1 MINQNNCFLLHNSGL
16 FFFLLNQPKKSLIN
30 MMLCNK
36 NIIKNLEY
44 NKNNRNKNKNEF
56 LDNIKRTYSLNINK
70 KVERCLKQISFN
82 SKINKENLLF
92 NNILNNKIIFVEG
105 IKAWEKYG
113 ALKNNYSNILFEEMM
128 KINISDNLFSS
139 QEESNKILVNTLKL
153 KIKKINENQN
163 SIGSAVFCGLFFNR
177 EYNKMIS
184 VSVGNILYSILRENS
199 REKYEIIYI
208 STGQYHDINIP
219 YQLSSLNQDYNN
231 LEIKYHNVNSNDII
245 LISDNK
251 RIMLSFVN
259 NINTRKNNLYNLD
272 EISND
277 NFLAS
282 YKIMNGP
289 SNLLSSDD
297 TSISSTTSSY

>member
-1 MINQNNCFLLHNSGL
+1 
-16 FFFLLNQPKKSLIN
+16 
-30 MMLCNK
+30 
-36 NIIKNLEY
+36 
-44 NKNNRNKNKNEF
+44 
-56 LDNIKRTYSLNINK
+56 
-70 KVERCLKQISFN
+70 
-82 SKINKENLLF
+82 
-92 NNILNNKIIFVEG
+92 
-105 IKAWEKYG
+105 
-113 ALKNNYSNILFEEMM
+113 M

-199 REKYEIIYI
+199 RQEYEIIYI

>member
-1 MINQNNCFLLHNSGL
+1 
-16 FFFLLNQPKKSLIN
+16 
-30 MMLCNK
+30 
-36 NIIKNLEY
+36 LEY
-44 NKNNRNKNKNEF
+44 NKNNRNRNKNEF

-199 REKYEIIYI
+199 RQEYEIIYI

>member
-1 MINQNNCFLLHNSGL
+1 
-16 FFFLLNQPKKSLIN
+16 
-30 MMLCNK
+30 MLCNK

-139 QEESNKILVNTLKL
+139 QEESNKILVNPLKL

-177 EYNKMIS
+177 EYIKMI
-184 VSVGNILYSILRENS
+184 
-199 REKYEIIYI
+199 
-208 STGQYHDINIP
+208 
-219 YQLSSLNQDYNN
+219 
-231 LEIKYHNVNSNDII
+231 
-245 LISDNK
+245 
-251 RIMLSFVN
+251 
-259 NINTRKNNLYNLD
+259 
-272 EISND
+272 
-277 NFLAS
+277 
-282 YKIMNGP
+282 
-289 SNLLSSDD
+289 
-297 TSISSTTSSY
+297 

>member
-16 FFFLLNQPKKSLIN
+16 CFFLLNQPKKSLIN

-199 REKYEIIYI
+199 RQEYEIIYI

>member
-1 MINQNNCFLLHNSGL
+1 
-16 FFFLLNQPKKSLIN
+16 

-199 REKYEIIYI
+199 RQEYEIIYI

-259 NINTRKNNLYNLD
+259 NINTRKNNLYKLD

-277 NFLAS
+277 NFLAG
-282 YKIMNGP
+282 YKIMNGQ